1 LFFVGAQQKP
11 TVLIY
16 ADPVIIRFDRNA
28 RQAAHVISFNLTTR
42 FNIMKIRKVLSACLI
57 FCCLFSLAPLPAPL
71 VIAPVSQ
78 AAARPPVRGKYG
90 MVASVSEIASQVGV
104 DVLKR
109 GGNAIDAAVAV
120 GLALAVV
127 WPSAGNLGG
136 GGFMV
141 IRLAN
146 GKATAIDYREMGPA
160 AAHRNVYLDA
170 KGEYI
175 KESST
180 YGARAAGVP
189 GAVAGLAYALEK
201 YGTMKW
207 ADVAEPARKLAADG
221 FPVWYQLERSLKSS
235 SEQLSR
241 YPETKRIFLRDGKPY
256 EAGEIF
262 KQPELAAVFAR
273 MIKQGPRDF
282 YEGETARL
290 IEAHMARAANG
301 GKAWMTME
309 DLKKYKA
316 VEREPLRAKYRGHEI
331 ITMPP
336 PSSGGIALIE
346 MLHILER
353 YDLKAMGA
361 GSSQSIHLMAEAMR
375 RAFADRAEFLG
386 DPDFVKVPIAG
397 LTSRGYADKVAAT
410 IDLDRASTS
419 QTIKHGN
426 PAPYESDETTHFT
439 VVDKDGNVASNT
451 YTLNDSYGNKITVEG
466 AGFLLNNEM
475 DDFAPQPGKP
485 NFYGLIQGEANAVA
499 ARKRPLSSM
508 TPTIVLKDGKL
519 WLAVGSPGGPTII
532 NTVLQVLVNVIDHGM
547 NIQQAIEW
555 PRVHHQWM
563 PDEIRYEPYGL
574 APDVSKR
581 LRELGH
587 NLTAT
592 PRYMG
597 DAEGIMIEEKTG
609 IRLGGSDPRLD
620 GRSVG
625 Y

>member
-1 LFFVGAQQKP
+1 
-11 TVLIY
+11 
-16 ADPVIIRFDRNA
+16 
-28 RQAAHVISFNLTTR
+28 
-42 FNIMKIRKVLSACLI
+42 MKLRKLLASALCFAL
-57 FCCLFSLAPLPAPL
+57 LLSLAPATARFDPTQ
-71 VIAPVSQ
+71 PVQ
-78 AAARPPVRGKYG
+78 AASRPPVRGKHG
-90 MVASVSEIASQVGV
+90 MVSSVSEIASQVGV

-109 GGNAIDAAVAV
+109 GGNAVDAAVAV

-160 AAHRNVYLDA
+160 VAHRNVYLDE

-180 YGARAAGVP
+180 YGHRAAGVP
-189 GAVAGLAYALEK
+189 GTVAGLAYALEK

-221 FPVWYQLERSLKSS
+221 FPVWYQLERGLKGSS
-235 SEQLSR
+235 QGLSR

-256 EAGEIF
+256 ETGEIF
-262 KQPELAAVFAR
+262 RQPELADVFAR
-273 MIKQGPRDF
+273 MIKQGPREF
-282 YEGETARL
+282 YEGKTAQL
-290 IEAHMARAANG
+290 IEASMKRAAG
-301 GKAWMTME
+301 DGKPWMTVE
-309 DLKKYKA
+309 DLKNYKA
-316 VEREPLRAKYRGHEI
+316 VEREPLRATYRGHEI

-336 PSSGGIALIE
+336 PSSGGVAMIE
-346 MLHILER
+346 MLNILER
-353 YDLKAMGA
+353 YDLKSMGA
-361 GSSQSIHLMAEAMR
+361 GSSQAVHVMVEAMR
-375 RAFADRAEFLG
+375 RAFADRAQFLG
-386 DPDFVKVPIAG
+386 DPDFVKVPVTG
-397 LTSRGYADKVAAT
+397 LTSRKYADKLAAT
-410 IDLDRASTS
+410 IDPDRASTS
-419 QTIKHGN
+419 QEIKNGD
-426 PAPYESDETTHFT
+426 PAPYESEETTHFT

-451 YTLNDSYGNKITVEG
+451 YTLNLGFGGKITVEG

-475 DDFAPQPGKP
+475 DDFAPKPGSP
-485 NFYGLIQGEANAVA
+485 NAYGLIQGEANAVA

-519 WLAVGSPGGPTII
+519 WFAVGSPGGPTII
-532 NTVLQVLVNVIDHGM
+532 NTVTQVIINIVDHGM
-547 NIQQAIEW
+547 NIQQAIDW

-563 PDEIRYEPYGL
+563 PDEIAYEPYGL
-574 APDVSKR
+574 APDVMNR
-581 LRELGH
+581 LKAMGH
-587 NLTAT
+587 KFSS

-597 DAEGIMIEEKTG
+597 DAEGIMIEDKTG
-609 IRLGGSDPRLD
+609 VRLGGSDPRSD